1 MAAARAEKAEA
12 MACLSA
18 RKATPRLSEEE
29 VRGLVSSVD
38 DLRTALRGAKPQLKA
53 ELYAALGLQLTYDP
67 GKATVRVE
75 ANLDPHS
82 LGK

>member
-1 MAAARAEKAEA
+1 

-18 RKATPRLSEEE
+18 REATPRLSEEE